1 MKFRNSISKADMK
14 KQILPLFVL
23 ISFLFLGWGR
33 DGHIIIN
40 GKAALSFPFQM
51 NYFVTWSDSL
61 AAHGSDADYRKSSDP
76 AEGPKHYIDIDNYA
90 TFNNYGYITQSY
102 DSAIALYGYQ
112 FVIDQGILPWAILRT
127 YDSLKVALMQN
138 QWHKAMLIAS
148 DLGHY
153 IGDAHMPLHITR
165 NYNGQ
170 YTNQSG
176 VHSRFESTMIGK
188 YKNQII
194 FDGDSVDYIE
204 NISDYVF
211 DIIYN
216 NYPFVDSVLSADLY
230 AKNLSGGLYNN
241 TYYLKMWN
249 YSKNF
254 TIDLFRKA
262 SISLAEM
269 FYTCWVD
276 AGMPLP
282 AASTENE
289 ISTLLYYSL
298 NQNYPN
304 PFNPTTAISFTL
316 PESGNVSLKV
326 FDVLGK
332 EVSTLIDNEMKSR
345 GTHLVNFN
353 STGFVSGV
361 YYYSLKSGN
370 FQAVKKMIILQ

>member
-1 MKFRNSISKADMK
+1 MK
-14 KQILPLFVL
+14 KLILPYLVL

-40 GKAALSFPFQM
+40 GKASLSFPFQM
-51 NYFVTWSDSL
+51 NYFLTWSDSL

-76 AEGPKHYIDIDNYA
+76 SEGPKHYIDIDNYS
-90 TFNNYGYITQSY
+90 TFNNFGYITQSY

-112 FVIDQGILPWAILRT
+112 FVIDQGILPWAILWT

-138 QWHKAMLIAS
+138 QWHKAMLLAS

-176 VHSRFESTMIGK
+176 IHSRFESTMIGK
-188 YKNQII
+188 YKNEIV
-194 FDGDSVDYIE
+194 FNGDSVNYIE
-204 NISDYVF
+204 NVSDYVF
-211 DIIYN
+211 NMIYH

-230 AKNLSGGLYNN
+230 AISISGGSYNN
-241 TYYLKMWN
+241 IYYLQMWN

-254 TIDLFRKA
+254 TIDLFKRA

-282 AASTENE
+282 TSSTENE
-289 ISTLLYYSL
+289 VSTPLSFLL

-304 PFNPTTAISFTL
+304 PFNPITTISFTL

-326 FDVLGK
+326 YDVLGK
-332 EVSTLIDNEMKSR
+332 EVSTLINNELKVRGEHSVIFKSIE
-345 GTHLVNFN
+345 L
-353 STGFVSGV
+353 VSGV
-361 YYYSLKSGN
+361 YYYSLRSGD
-370 FQAVKKMIILQ
+370 FQVVKKMVILQ